1 MIMKVELRTVCLV
14 MHRMNVKNL
23 SMGTFHYN
31 DCDNKQQ
38 DHENHIIWRTTTQDS
53 RMSVASHNR
62 TKQIILVTTIPR
74 TEKNK
79 RF

>member
-38 DHENHIIWRTTTQDS
+38 DHENR